1 MIHGNQWVDLGKHKD
16 HDVKTVRKAQPIVK
30 TEVGGSLER
39 IENNVEGLMI
49 RKSEVDKQIRSLT
62 EQNNVSKRQIQ
73 QAFEDLRAKINAQ
86 EKEILVRWDQGLND
100 NIEEL

>member
-1 MIHGNQWVDLGKHKD
+1 M
-16 HDVKTVRKAQPIVK
+16 KTVRKAQPIVK

>member
-1 MIHGNQWVDLGKHKD
+1 
-16 HDVKTVRKAQPIVK
+16 
-30 TEVGGSLER
+30 
-39 IENNVEGLMI
+39 MI